1 MKDKQKSLNQLIPEI
16 KALSERLIP
25 YTFPLVSIEFEQDI
39 LILKQRD
46 ILLDGYAISILHS
59 KAQYPENFG
68 IESLQISSIY
78 TPFLPFHIVC
88 KLGRKFLGEDYLG
101 YAEFFKKNEK
111 VYCWTLRYESG
122 TKIPPTDRAKEV
134 SFEGFKYHIL
144 PTGYG
149 NLYDC

>member
-1 MKDKQKSLNQLIPEI
+1 MEYEQKPLDQLIPEI

-46 ILLDGYAISILHS
+46 IVLDGYAISVIHS
-59 KAQYPENFG
+59 KAQYPGDFG

-88 KLGRKFLGEDYLG
+88 KLGRAFLGNEYLG

-111 VYCWTLRYESG
+111 VYCWTLRYQEG
-122 TKIPPTDRAKEV
+122 TKIPPTDSSEDAVYED
-134 SFEGFKYHIL
+134 FEYKIL
-144 PTGYG
+144 PIGCG
-149 NLYDC
+149 NLYSC